1 VDERSLET
9 VISAFED
16 LAAQITSVQSE
27 LGLKSVETTKR
38 GRKFGYDYAQ
48 GIASSQQSGSDQS
61 KGCTLAPSSGLP
73 APHTRRFESHRSSVR
88 FFLLP
93 DVPELGDSFLSFPDF
108 FAIILTA

>member
-48 GIASSQQSGSDQS
+48 EQAPTETGKPSKIPKPVRMAAILITEAAIVVCSPLKPIPAS
-61 KGCTLAPSSGLP
+61 K
-73 APHTRRFESHRSSVR
+73 
-88 FFLLP
+88 
-93 DVPELGDSFLSFPDF
+93 
-108 FAIILTA
+108 